1 MDGTCICFLSTF
13 LGKTHGNQI
22 SRTQGYWH
30 PNFSHGYVVNS
41 VHDYPE
47 RISLKSAGRFAVLT
61 NRKWTWHCLE
71 QNITSGIIQGA
82 CYMLAAFVDI
92 AGRVQG
98 LAEVLAS
105 LKIDYEGSNTT
116 HYVNI
121 GNDYTCFKVYVSK
134 DEWEDLQGSSLI
146 SNKPS
151 HVVLYIEGP
160 PAGIDLL
167 IEYVKVTKSTHHV
180 LDGFPDPSVAENI
193 ISNPL
198 FDAGLAYWSA
208 RGCQMELGDSTI
220 SDTILPLY
228 GRFFVKSTRS
238 KLKSSGIQPD
248 VIGRLWRKIPYQL
261 TAVMQ
266 ISGSGGKVIYADVR
280 ATLRIKTMDGSLQHV
295 PIAKSVSS

>member
-1 MDGTCICFLSTF
+1 
-13 LGKTHGNQI
+13 
-22 SRTQGYWH
+22 
-30 PNFSHGYVVNS
+30 
-41 VHDYPE
+41 
-47 RISLKSAGRFAVLT
+47 
-61 NRKWTWHCLE
+61 
-71 QNITSGIIQGA
+71 
-82 CYMLAAFVDI
+82 MLAAFVDI

-121 GNDYTCFKVYVSK
+121 GKIPFP
-134 DEWEDLQGSSLI
+134 GSLE
-146 SNKPS
+146 S
-151 HVVLYIEGP
+151 HMPYE
-160 PAGIDLL
+160 
-167 IEYVKVTKSTHHV
+167 STHHV

-266 ISGSGGKVIYADVR
+266 ISGSGGKVIYADVH